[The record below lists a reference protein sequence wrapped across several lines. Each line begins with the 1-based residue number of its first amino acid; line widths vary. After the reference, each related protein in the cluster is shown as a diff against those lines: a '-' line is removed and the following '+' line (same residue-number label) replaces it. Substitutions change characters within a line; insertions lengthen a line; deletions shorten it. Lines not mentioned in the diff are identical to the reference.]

1 MEESANRPFFAYIGF
16 GAVHVPHA
24 PPFEYIDGSKV
35 EGRYMTDHL
44 DMLGL
49 MDKAVGSL
57 MEIIEEKN
65 LEQDTIF
72 IFASDNGGLVFSDET
87 GAGHRASGPLRGTA
101 WRKKRYLR
109 WRTQGAPL
117 D

>member
-1 MEESANRPFFAYIGF
+1 
-16 GAVHVPHA
+16 
-24 PPFEYIDGSKV
+24 
-35 EGRYMTDHL
+35 MTDHL